1 VNGAQL
7 YFSPTGRISRRTY
20 WLWFILPVFLLPVLL
35 IVLLPP
41 TFLADLDSAVVWSPA
56 TLVVFVAIGLI
67 ANWLIILGGIKRMHD
82 RNRPGAFLLFYLIPL
97 IGPLWIMI
105 ELGFLRGSIG
115 ANRFG
120 PDPLR
125 S

>member
-1 VNGAQL
+1 MNGVQL

-20 WLWFILPVFLLPVLL
+20 WFRFILPVFLLPVLL

-41 TFLADLDSAVVWSPA
+41 TFFADLDSAVMWSPA
-56 TLVVFVAIGLI
+56 TLVVFVVIGLA
-67 ANWLIILGGIKRMHD
+67 ANWLIILGGIKRIHD
-82 RNRPGAFLLFYLIPL
+82 RNRPAAFLLFYLIPL
-97 IGPLWIMI
+97 IGPLWLTI

-115 ANRFG
+115 VNRFG